1 MWQVC
6 QNLGTLTPS
15 HSWDLW
21 MFIPPKNAMY
31 PLVISYIAIEN
42 GPVEIVD
49 LPIKNGGSFH
59 SLLFTRGY
67 QLCSDFVVR
76 ITAAMMFIG
85 WSRGERADFGIPS
98 FEMRDEKL

>member
-1 MWQVC
+1 MIIGDTT
-6 QNLGTLTPS
+6 NNANYIDDNRFTRLGKHTKS
-15 HSWDLW
+15 D
-21 MFIPPKNAMY
+21 
-31 PLVISYIAIEN
+31 IEN